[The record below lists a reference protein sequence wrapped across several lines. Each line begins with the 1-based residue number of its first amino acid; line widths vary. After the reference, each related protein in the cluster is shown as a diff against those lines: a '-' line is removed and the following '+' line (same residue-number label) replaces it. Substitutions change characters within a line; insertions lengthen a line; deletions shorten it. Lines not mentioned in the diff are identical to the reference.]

1 MSAKRTPSQ
10 DNFAPETSDAS
21 RSSATRTATASASKA
36 TRPAMP
42 RGPMGHGPGRH
53 RGPAE
58 KPKNFK
64 GTLKQLVGYLK
75 PHAAALIAAVVM
87 AIASVAFSVVG
98 PDILGQ
104 VITKVFE
111 GLVAKVQGTGAIDF
125 EGIARI
131 MLLLLGLYAA
141 SAGAQ
146 LAQGFLM
153 TGVTQKICFK
163 LRGQIAQ
170 KMARVPLSY
179 FDSHAKGD
187 VLSRITNDVDTL
199 SQSLNQSVIQ
209 LITSITQIIGVT
221 IMMFSISWELAL
233 VTLLTVPT
241 ALVIVTIIVK
251 LSQKW
256 FVRQQAQ
263 LGMVN
268 GIVEEDFSGQN
279 VIQVFDKADAAV
291 TRFQEENERLYE
303 SAWKSQFL
311 SGLMQPLM
319 KLVSNMGYVGVVVV
333 GATLAVSGRIQIG
346 DISAFMQYVQNF
358 TQPITQ
364 LANVS
369 NTLQAMAAAAERIF
383 EFLAA
388 PEEQGPEMPQL
399 PAART
404 GQVSFNHVHFG
415 YEPDVPVIKDFT
427 CNVEPGAT
435 VAIVGPTGSGKTTLM
450 KLLLRFYDVQ
460 EGSILV
466 EGLDVRQWG
475 RQQLREDF
483 AMVLQDSWLFE
494 GTIRDNIRYGRLDAT
509 DAQVEEAAHVARC
522 AEFIETLPGG
532 YDFVINEEASNVS
545 QGQRQLITIARAVL
559 ADRPV
564 LILDEATSNVDTRTE
579 ALIQDAMDRLM
590 ADRTSFVIAHRLST
604 IKKASVILVL
614 RDGDIVEKGTHEQL
628 LAKDGFYAQLYNS
641 QFEGCE

>member
-1 MSAKRTPSQ
+1 MSTPRT
-10 DNFAPETSDAS
+10 
-21 RSSATRTATASASKA
+21 TASTSRHPQTGAPTAGAPKH
-36 TRPAMP
+36 PGPMP
-42 RGPMGHGPGRH
+42 GGPMGHGRRRPG
-53 RGPAE
+53 E
-58 KPKNFK
+58 KPKDFK
-64 GTLKQLVGYLK
+64 GTIKQLAGYLK
-75 PHAAALIAAVVM
+75 PHAAAIAFAVLM
-87 AIASVAFSVVG
+87 AIASVAFNVVG

-104 VITKVFE
+104 VVTKLFD
-111 GLVAKVQGTGAIDF
+111 GLMAKVQGTGGIDF
-125 EGIARI
+125 AGIGRI

-141 SAGAQ
+141 SSAAQ

-153 TGVTQKICFK
+153 TGVTQKICFR

-179 FDSHAKGD
+179 FDNHAKGD

-199 SQSLNQSVIQ
+199 SQSLNQSVTQ

-221 IMMFSISWELAL
+221 AMMFSICWQLAL
-233 VTLLTVPT
+233 VTLLTVP
-241 ALVIVTIIVK
+241 ASLVIVTVIVK

-263 LGMVN
+263 LGVVN

-279 VIQVFDKADAAV
+279 VIQVFNQSDAAV
-291 TRFQEENERLYE
+291 RRFQEENERLYE

-319 KLVSNMGYVGVVVV
+319 RLVSNMGYVAVVVV
-333 GATLAVSGRIQIG
+333 GAIMAASGRITVG

-369 NTLQAMAAAAERIF
+369 NTLQAMAAAAERVF

-388 PEEQGPEMPQL
+388 PEEQEPAAPQL
-399 PAART
+399 PSGRT
-404 GQVSFNHVHFG
+404 GAVAFDHVRFG
-415 YEPDVPVIKDFT
+415 YTPETIVINDFT
-427 CNVEPGAT
+427 CTVDPGST

-460 EGSILV
+460 EGSIQV
-466 EGLDVRQWG
+466 EGLDVRQWS
-475 RQQLREDF
+475 RQQLRENF

-494 GTIRDNIRYGRLDAT
+494 GTIRENIRYGRLDAT
-509 DAQVEEAAHVARC
+509 DAQVEEAARVARC

-532 YDFVINEEASNVS
+532 YDFVINEEASNIS

-559 ADRPV
+559 ANRPV

-579 ALIQDAMDRLM
+579 ALIQEAMDHLM
-590 ADRTSFVIAHRLST
+590 ANRTSFVIAHRLST
-604 IKKASVILVL
+604 IKRANVILVL
-614 RDGDIVEKGTHEQL
+614 RNGDIVEKGTHQQL
-628 LAKDGFYAQLYNS
+628 LDQNGFYAQLYNA

>member
-1 MSAKRTPSQ
+1 MS
-10 DNFAPETSDAS
+10 
-21 RSSATRTATASASKA
+21 TANA
-36 TRPAMP
+36 TRPATPSPARHPGPMP
-42 RGPMGHGPGRH
+42 RGPMGHGRRSPG
-53 RGPAE
+53 E

-64 GTLKQLVGYLK
+64 GTLKQLIGYLR
-75 PHAAALIAAVVM
+75 PHAVALIGAVLM
-87 AIASVAFSVVG
+87 AVASVAFNVVG

-104 VITKVFE
+104 VVTKLFE
-111 GLVAKVQGTGAIDF
+111 GLTAKVQGTGGIDF
-125 EGIARI
+125 DGIGRI
-131 MLLLLGLYAA
+131 MFMLLGLYAA
-141 SAGAQ
+141 SSAAQ

-153 TGVTQKICFK
+153 TGITQKICFR

-199 SQSLNQSVIQ
+199 SQSLNQSVTQ

-221 IMMFSISWELAL
+221 IMMFSISWQLAL
-233 VTLLTVPT
+233 VTLVTVPA
-241 ALVIVTIIVK
+241 ALVIVTAIVK

-263 LGMVN
+263 LGVVN

-279 VIQVFDKADAAV
+279 VIQVFNQAPAAV
-291 TRFQEENERLYE
+291 ERFQEENERLYE

-311 SGLMQPLM
+311 SGLMMPLM

-333 GATLAVSGRIQIG
+333 GALLASAGRITVG

-388 PEEQGPEMPQL
+388 PEEEEPAAPQL
-399 PAART
+399 PAVRT
-404 GQVSFNHVHFG
+404 GAVAFCDVRFG
-415 YEPDVPVIKDFT
+415 YAPETPVIKHFT
-427 CNVEPGAT
+427 CDVAPGST

-460 EGSILV
+460 AGSIRV
-466 EGLDVRQWG
+466 EGLDVREWDRG
-475 RQQLREDF
+475 ALREDF

-494 GTIRDNIRYGRLDAT
+494 GTVRENIRYGRLDAT
-509 DAQVEEAAHVARC
+509 DAEVEEAARVARC

-532 YDFVINEEASNVS
+532 YNFVINEEASNVS

-579 ALIQDAMDRLM
+579 ALIQDAMDQLM
-590 ADRTSFVIAHRLST
+590 ENRTSFVIAHRLST

-628 LAKDGFYAQLYNS
+628 LAQDGFYAQLYNS

>member
-1 MSAKRTPSQ
+1 MSTANQ
-10 DNFAPETSDAS
+10 
-21 RSSATRTATASASKA
+21 TRTAA
-36 TRPAMP
+36 PAAQHPGPMP
-42 RGPMGHGPGRH
+42 RGPMGHGR
-53 RGPAE
+53 RGPGE

-64 GTLKQLVGYLK
+64 GTLKQLIGYLR
-75 PHAAALIAAVVM
+75 PHTVALIGAVLM
-87 AIASVAFSVVG
+87 AVASVAFNVVG

-104 VITKVFE
+104 VVTKLFE
-111 GLVAKVQGTGAIDF
+111 GLTAKVQGTGGIDF
-125 EGIARI
+125 DGIARI
-131 MLLLLGLYAA
+131 MLMLLGLYAA
-141 SAGAQ
+141 SSAAQ

-153 TGVTQKICFK
+153 TGVTQKICFR

-199 SQSLNQSVIQ
+199 SQSLNQSVTQ
-209 LITSITQIIGVT
+209 LITSVTQIIGVT
-221 IMMFSISWELAL
+221 IMMFSISWQLAL
-233 VTLLTVPT
+233 VTLITVPA

-263 LGMVN
+263 LGVVN

-279 VIQVFDKADAAV
+279 VIQVFNQAPAAV
-291 TRFQEENERLYE
+291 ERFQEENERLYE
-303 SAWKSQFL
+303 SAWESQFL
-311 SGLMQPLM
+311 SGLMMPLM
-319 KLVSNMGYVGVVVV
+319 RLVSNMGYVGVVVV
-333 GATLAVSGRIQIG
+333 GALLATAGRITVG

-388 PEEQGPEMPQL
+388 PEEEEPAAPQL
-399 PAART
+399 PASRRGAVAFDSV
-404 GQVSFNHVHFG
+404 QFG
-415 YEPDVPVIKDFT
+415 YSPDTPVIEHFT
-427 CNVEPGAT
+427 CEVAPGST

-460 EGSILV
+460 EGSIQV
-466 EGLDVRQWG
+466 EGLDVRQWD
-475 RQQLREDF
+475 RRALREDF

-494 GTIRDNIRYGRLDAT
+494 GTVRENIRYGRLDAT
-509 DAQVEEAAHVARC
+509 DAKVEAAAHVARC

-579 ALIQDAMDRLM
+579 ALIQDAMDQLM
-590 ADRTSFVIAHRLST
+590 ENRTSFVIAHRLST

-628 LAKDGFYAQLYNS
+628 LAQNGFYAQLYNA